1 MAISMNTNTTAMSST
16 LVMDKAHQKLSVS
29 HQNMGK
35 GTKQLSAADTQII
48 GKMAREVSGIKVG
61 QTNIKKATSMLG
73 IAQGAFQSV
82 NDLLTQMKEKAFAA
96 TNVANGASER
106 KAYQEEF
113 SSLSKQLERVFTN
126 TTFNG
131 EKLLAKGGKLD
142 GKLVFQTGTQ
152 NSTPMNANFT
162 EKLEKLMKGITADQ
176 TKTVRDGVAHAA
188 VPGKT
193 PFIDKADSIE
203 KKYFVALTAYVEA
216 NDVATAVEK
225 AVEYEVEAMRLV
237 DAAAAKKG
245 IPLGTN
251 DLTGAMSSVYTK
263 NNDAKNNS
271 DLSTLAAY
279 TANGMEPSGDDVVIK
294 TQASVTTSGA
304 HKDLD
309 EIASKTS
316 VEAIKKLAEL
326 ERGKADTAKA
336 ELDAVMD
343 SANFVRTG
351 ALKLDITDNQ
361 KSQEAATALE
371 KLALS
376 FDEMNSDVQA
386 LMDSMK
392 AQSEM
397 QATIINK
404 TEEAMGATR
413 DTDYMEETS
422 NIAAA
427 KLRNVTAMAAV
438 KQSYEITS
446 TIINTLV
453 NVNN

>member
-16 LVMDKAHQKLSVS
+16 LVMDKAHQKLSTS

-35 GTKQLSAADTQII
+35 GTKQLSAADSQII
-48 GKMAREVSGIKVG
+48 GKMAREVSGLKVG

-96 TNVANGASER
+96 TNVANGVSER

-113 SSLSKQLERVFTN
+113 SSLGKQLERVFTN

-152 NSTPMNANFT
+152 NSTPMNADFT
-162 EKLEKLMKGITADQ
+162 SKLNSLMKGIDDEG
-176 TKTVRDGVAHAA
+176 TKTTRNNASNGGTDIG
-188 VPGKT
+188 
-193 PFIDKADSIE
+193 
-203 KKYFVALTAYVEA
+203 KKYFDALTKLVKAEDTARSYAEAVEQEEAARAAVGTKTWTAGNFAGITAGMMSVFADNTASPLDASA
-216 NDVATAVEK
+216 NITAV
-225 AVEYEVEAMRLV
+225 
-237 DAAAAKKG
+237 
-245 IPLGTN
+245 T
-251 DLTGAMSSVYTK
+251 
-263 NNDAKNNS
+263 
-271 DLSTLAAY
+271 
-279 TANGMEPSGDDVVIK
+279 TATSGDEVKIATSHKIAANTPQGAAGDVK
-294 TQASVTTSGA
+294 
-304 HKDLD
+304 L
-309 EIASKTS
+309 IASDDT
-316 VEAIKKLAEL
+316 VAEIKKLAAAAANAV
-326 ERGKADTAKA
+326 RVAQT
-336 ELDAVMD
+336 ELDIVKDDAD
-343 SANFVRTG
+343 FVHKG
-351 ALKLDITDNQ
+351 ALNLRITDNQ
-361 KSQEAATALE
+361 KSQEATVALE

-392 AQSEM
+392 AQGEM
-397 QATIINK
+397 QSTVINK
-404 TEEAMGATR
+404 TEEAIGATR

>member
-1 MAISMNTNTTAMSST
+1 MAISMNTNTTAMSSA
-16 LVMDKAHQKLSVS
+16 LVMDKSHSQLSVS
-29 HQNMGK
+29 HKNMGK
-35 GTKQLSAADTQII
+35 GTKQLSAADAQII
-48 GKMAREVSGIKVG
+48 GKMAREVSGLKVG

-82 NDLLTQMKEKAFAA
+82 NELLTQMKDKAFAA
-96 TNVANGASER
+96 TNVANGVSER

-113 SSLSKQLERVFTN
+113 SSLGKQLERVFTN

-152 NSTPMNANFT
+152 NSTPMNADFSS
-162 EKLEKLMKGITADQ
+162 KLESLMKGIDDEG
-176 TKTVRDGVAHAA
+176 TKTTRAGAGTTGGSDIG
-188 VPGKT
+188 
-193 PFIDKADSIE
+193 
-203 KKYFVALTAYVEA
+203 KKYFDALTKLVKAEDTARSYAEA
-216 NDVATAVEK
+216 VKQEEAARAAVGSKQFTTHTGITAGMMSVFGDNTATPLSAPANITDVAMAGTGD
-225 AVEYEVEAMRLV
+225 EV
-237 DAAAAKKG
+237 K
-245 IPLGTN
+245 I
-251 DLTGAMSSVYTK
+251 
-263 NNDAKNNS
+263 
-271 DLSTLAAY
+271 
-279 TANGMEPSGDDVVIK
+279 
-294 TQASVTTSGA
+294 TTS
-304 HKDLD
+304 HKIAANTLTNAAGD
-309 EIASKTS
+309 EKLIASDDT
-316 VEAIKKLAEL
+316 VAEIKKLAAEAANKV
-326 ERGKADTAKA
+326 RVAQT
-336 ELDAVMD
+336 ELDIVKDDAD
-343 SANFVRTG
+343 FVHKG
-351 ALKLDITDNQ
+351 ALNLRITDNQ
-361 KSQEAATALE
+361 KSQEANVALE

-397 QATIINK
+397 QSTVINK
-404 TEEAMGATR
+404 TEEAIGATR

>member
-1 MAISMNTNTTAMSST
+1 MAISMNTNTTAMSSA
-16 LVMDKAHQKLSVS
+16 LVMDKSHSQLSVS
-29 HQNMGK
+29 HKNMGK
-35 GTKQLSAADTQII
+35 GTKQLSAADAQII
-48 GKMAREVSGIKVG
+48 GKMAREVSGLKVG

-82 NDLLTQMKEKAFAA
+82 NELLTQMKDKAFAA
-96 TNVANGASER
+96 TNVANGVSER

-113 SSLSKQLERVFTN
+113 SSLGKQLERVFTN

-152 NSTPMNANFT
+152 NSTPMNADFT
-162 EKLEKLMKGITADQ
+162 SKLDSLMKGINDEG
-176 TKTVRDGVAHAA
+176 TKTTRAGASAGGTDIG
-188 VPGKT
+188 
-193 PFIDKADSIE
+193 
-203 KKYFVALTAYVEA
+203 KKYFEALSKLVKAEDTARSYAEA
-216 NDVATAVEK
+216 VKQEEAARAAVGSKQFTTHTGITAGMMSVFGDNTATPLSAPANITDVAMAGTGD
-225 AVEYEVEAMRLV
+225 EV
-237 DAAAAKKG
+237 K
-245 IPLGTN
+245 I
-251 DLTGAMSSVYTK
+251 
-263 NNDAKNNS
+263 
-271 DLSTLAAY
+271 
-279 TANGMEPSGDDVVIK
+279 
-294 TQASVTTSGA
+294 TTS
-304 HKDLD
+304 HKIAANTLTNAAGD
-309 EIASKTS
+309 EKLIASDDT
-316 VEAIKKLAEL
+316 VAEIKKLAA
-326 ERGKADTAKA
+326 KTANEVRVA
-336 ELDAVMD
+336 QTELDIVKDDAD
-343 SANFVRTG
+343 FVHKG
-351 ALKLDITDNQ
+351 ALNLRITDNQ
-361 KSQEAATALE
+361 KSQEATVALE

-397 QATIINK
+397 QSTVINK
-404 TEEAMGATR
+404 TEEAIGATR
-413 DTDYMEETS
+413 DTDYMEETN

>member
-48 GKMAREVSGIKVG
+48 GKMEREVSGIKVG

-96 TNVANGASER
+96 TNVANGVSER

-113 SSLSKQLERVFTN
+113 SSLGKQLERVFTN

-152 NSTPMNANFT
+152 NSTPMEAEFTKQLKGLMAGISEAGTVPKATGGGIAQSYYDALSVVLKAESKAKAYNDAIIAEKAAKDATDGVDVTVANT
-162 EKLEKLMKGITADQ
+162 NGTGITQDMMSVFAD
-176 TKTVRDGVAHAA
+176 TSVTLASISPTESGATV
-188 VPGKT
+188 
-193 PFIDKADSIE
+193 I
-203 KKYFVALTAYVEA
+203 LA
-216 NDVATAVEK
+216 NDTLEINAEHTLTTNTLGALGTDTYKKVATDASI
-225 AVEYEVEAMRLV
+225 ARLEELAV
-237 DAAAAKKG
+237 DAEQAAEVGRTTLNA
-245 IPLGTN
+245 
-251 DLTGAMSSVYTK
+251 VYK
-263 NNDAKNNS
+263 NA
-271 DLSTLAAY
+271 
-279 TANGMEPSGDDVVIK
+279 GFV
-294 TQASVTTSGA
+294 
-304 HKDLD
+304 HK
-309 EIASKTS
+309 
-316 VEAIKKLAEL
+316 
-326 ERGKADTAKA
+326 
-336 ELDAVMD
+336 
-343 SANFVRTG
+343 G
-351 ALKLDITDNQ
+351 ALHLDITDNQ
-361 KSQEAATALE
+361 KSQEATVALE

-376 FDEMNSDVQA
+376 FDEMNSNVQA

>member
-16 LVMDKAHQKLSVS
+16 LVMDKAHQKLSTS

-35 GTKQLSAADTQII
+35 GTKQLSAADSQII
-48 GKMAREVSGIKVG
+48 GKMAREVSGLKVG

-96 TNVANGASER
+96 TNVANGVSER

-113 SSLSKQLERVFTN
+113 SSLGKQLERVFTN

-152 NSTPMNANFT
+152 NSTPMNADFT
-162 EKLEKLMKGITADQ
+162 SKLDSLMKGIDDEG
-176 TKTVRDGVAHAA
+176 TKTTRANASNGGTDIG
-188 VPGKT
+188 
-193 PFIDKADSIE
+193 
-203 KKYFVALTAYVEA
+203 KKYFDALTKLVKAEDTARSYAEAVEQEEA
-216 NDVATAVEK
+216 ARAAVGTKTWAAGSFAGITAGMASVFADNTASSLDASGNITAV
-225 AVEYEVEAMRLV
+225 
-237 DAAAAKKG
+237 
-245 IPLGTN
+245 T
-251 DLTGAMSSVYTK
+251 
-263 NNDAKNNS
+263 
-271 DLSTLAAY
+271 
-279 TANGMEPSGDDVVIK
+279 TATSGDEVKIATSHK
-294 TQASVTTSGA
+294 IAANTITTAVSG
-304 HKDLD
+304 D
-309 EIASKTS
+309 EKKIATDDT
-316 VEAIKKLAEL
+316 VAEIKKLATDAANKV
-326 ERGKADTAKA
+326 RVAQT
-336 ELDAVMD
+336 ELDIVKDDAD
-343 SANFVRTG
+343 FVHKG
-351 ALKLDITDNQ
+351 ALNLRITDNQ
-361 KSQEAATALE
+361 KSQEATVALE

-392 AQSEM
+392 AQGEM
-397 QATIINK
+397 QSTVINK
-404 TEEAMGATR
+404 TEEAIGATR

>member
-1 MAISMNTNTTAMSST
+1 MAISMNTNTTAMSSA
-16 LVMDKAHQKLSVS
+16 LVMDKSHSQLSVS
-29 HQNMGK
+29 HKNMGK
-35 GTKQLSAADTQII
+35 GTKQLSAADAQII
-48 GKMAREVSGIKVG
+48 GKMAREVSGLKVG

-82 NDLLTQMKEKAFAA
+82 NELLTQMKDKAFAA

-113 SSLSKQLERVFTN
+113 SSLGKQLERVFTN

-152 NSTPMNANFT
+152 NSTPMNADFT
-162 EKLEKLMKGITADQ
+162 SKLDSLMKGIDDEG
-176 TKTVRDGVAHAA
+176 TKTTRNDASG
-188 VPGKT
+188 GGSD
-193 PFIDKADSIE
+193 IG
-203 KKYFVALTAYVEA
+203 KKYFEALTKLVKAEDTARSYTEA
-216 NDVATAVEK
+216 VKQEEAARAAVGSKQFTTHTGITAGMMSVFADNTATTLSASANTTDVTMAATGDEVKIATQHKIAANSLTNAAGDEK
-225 AVEYEVEAMRLV
+225 L
-237 DAAAAKKG
+237 
-245 IPLGTN
+245 
-251 DLTGAMSSVYTK
+251 
-263 NNDAKNNS
+263 
-271 DLSTLAAY
+271 
-279 TANGMEPSGDDVVIK
+279 
-294 TQASVTTSGA
+294 
-304 HKDLD
+304 
-309 EIASKTS
+309 IASDDT
-316 VEAIKKLAEL
+316 VAEIKKLAAEAANKV
-326 ERGKADTAKA
+326 RVAQT
-336 ELDAVMD
+336 ELDIVKDDAD
-343 SANFVRTG
+343 FVHKG
-351 ALKLDITDNQ
+351 ALNLRITDNQ
-361 KSQEAATALE
+361 KSQEASVALE

-397 QATIINK
+397 QSTVINK
-404 TEEAMGATR
+404 TEEAIGATR

>member
-16 LVMDKAHQKLSVS
+16 LVMDKAHQKLSTS

-35 GTKQLSAADTQII
+35 GTKQLSAADSQII
-48 GKMAREVSGIKVG
+48 GKMAREVSGLKVG

-96 TNVANGASER
+96 TNVANGVSER

-113 SSLSKQLERVFTN
+113 SSLGKQLERVFTN

-152 NSTPMNANFT
+152 NSTPMNADFT
-162 EKLEKLMKGITADQ
+162 SKLDSLMKGIDDEG
-176 TKTVRDGVAHAA
+176 TKTTRANASAGGTDIG
-188 VPGKT
+188 
-193 PFIDKADSIE
+193 
-203 KKYFVALTAYVEA
+203 KKYFDALTKLVKAEDTARSYAEAVEQEEAARAAVGTKTWAPGAFNGITAGMMSVFADNTATQLSATA
-216 NDVATAVEK
+216 NITDVATAGNGD
-225 AVEYEVEAMRLV
+225 EVKITTSHKI
-237 DAAAAKKG
+237 AA
-245 IPLGTN
+245 N
-251 DLTGAMSSVYTK
+251 
-263 NNDAKNNS
+263 
-271 DLSTLAAY
+271 TLANA
-279 TANGMEPSGDDVVIK
+279 AGDEK
-294 TQASVTTSGA
+294 
-304 HKDLD
+304 L
-309 EIASKTS
+309 IASDDT
-316 VEAIKKLAEL
+316 VAEIKKLA
-326 ERGKADTAKA
+326 TAA
-336 ELDAVMD
+336 ANAVRVAQTELDIVKDDAD
-343 SANFVRTG
+343 FVHKG
-351 ALKLDITDNQ
+351 ALNLRITDNQ
-361 KSQEAATALE
+361 KSQEATVALE

-392 AQSEM
+392 AQGEM
-397 QATIINK
+397 QSTVINK
-404 TEEAMGATR
+404 TEEAIGATR

>member
-16 LVMDKAHQKLSVS
+16 LVMDKAHSKLSAS

-48 GKMAREVSGIKVG
+48 GKMAREVSGLKVG

-96 TNVANGASER
+96 TNVANGVSER
-106 KAYQEEF
+106 AAYQEEF
-113 SSLSKQLERVFTN
+113 SSLGQQLERVFTN

-131 EKLLAKGGKLD
+131 EKLLAKDGKLD

-152 NSTPMNANFT
+152 NSTPMEANFSKQLKNLMEGISAKGT
-162 EKLEKLMKGITADQ
+162 KSLEAGSA
-176 TKTVRDGVAHAA
+176 G
-188 VPGKT
+188 
-193 PFIDKADSIE
+193 SIE
-203 KKYFVALTAYVEA
+203 KKYYDALKKVVLAE
-216 NDVATAVEK
+216 EK
-225 AVEYEVEAMRLV
+225 YSAIDALV
-237 DAAAAKKG
+237 DQEVKAAAAVAG
-245 IPLGTN
+245 LSVTPLDANNFDAGMRSVFTATNAVTLAGLGTF
-251 DLTGAMSSVYTK
+251 TVATVT
-263 NNDAKNNS
+263 
-271 DLSTLAAY
+271 
-279 TANGMEPSGDDVVIK
+279 GDD
-294 TQASVTTSGA
+294 
-304 HKDLD
+304 
-309 EIASKTS
+309 
-316 VEAIKKLAEL
+316 AEL
-326 ERGKADTAKA
+326 AINASFAAQTHTAADFATTAAKADTVTAIKGIATVAKG
-336 ELDAVMD
+336 ELTTAKDELATLKND
-343 SANFVRTG
+343 PDFDYGG
-351 ALKLDITDNQ
+351 AMNLQITDNV
-361 KSQEAATALE
+361 KSQDATVALE
-371 KLALS
+371 RLALS
-376 FDEMNSDVQA
+376 FDEMNSQVQA
-386 LMDSMK
+386 LMDSMQ

-397 QATIINK
+397 QSTVINK
-404 TEEAMGATR
+404 TEEAIGATR

>member
-16 LVMDKAHQKLSVS
+16 LVMDKAHSKLSAS

-48 GKMAREVSGIKVG
+48 GKMAREVSGLKVG

-96 TNVANGASER
+96 TNVANGVSER
-106 KAYQEEF
+106 AAYQEEF
-113 SSLSKQLERVFTN
+113 SSLGQQLERVFTN

-131 EKLLAKGGKLD
+131 EKLLAKDGKLD

-152 NSTPMNANFT
+152 NSTPMEANFSKQLKNLMEGISAKGT
-162 EKLEKLMKGITADQ
+162 KSLEAGNA
-176 TKTVRDGVAHAA
+176 G
-188 VPGKT
+188 
-193 PFIDKADSIE
+193 SIE
-203 KKYFVALTAYVEA
+203 KKYYDALKKVVLAE
-216 NDVATAVEK
+216 EK
-225 AVEYEVEAMRLV
+225 YSAIDALV
-237 DAAAAKKG
+237 DQEVNAAAAVAG
-245 IPLGTN
+245 LVAPLDAGNFDAGMRSVFTATNAVTLAGLGTF
-251 DLTGAMSSVYTK
+251 T
-263 NNDAKNNS
+263 
-271 DLSTLAAY
+271 AA
-279 TANGMEPSGDDVVIK
+279 TVTGDD
-294 TQASVTTSGA
+294 
-304 HKDLD
+304 
-309 EIASKTS
+309 
-316 VEAIKKLAEL
+316 AEL
-326 ERGKADTAKA
+326 ATNASFAAQTHNAADFATTAAKADTVTAIKGIATVAKG
-336 ELDAVMD
+336 ELTTAKDELATLKND
-343 SANFVRTG
+343 PAFDYGG
-351 ALKLDITDNQ
+351 AMNLQITDNV
-361 KSQEAATALE
+361 KSQDATVALE
-371 KLALS
+371 RLALS
-376 FDEMNSDVQA
+376 FDEMNSQVQA
-386 LMDSMK
+386 LMDSMQ

-397 QATIINK
+397 QSTVINK
-404 TEEAMGATR
+404 TEEAIGATR

>member
-1 MAISMNTNTTAMSST
+1 MAISMNTNTTAMSSA
-16 LVMDKAHQKLSVS
+16 LVMDKSHSQLSVS
-29 HQNMGK
+29 HKNMGK
-35 GTKQLSAADTQII
+35 GTKQLSAADAQII
-48 GKMAREVSGIKVG
+48 GKMAREVSGLKVG

-82 NDLLTQMKEKAFAA
+82 NELLTQMKDKAFAA
-96 TNVANGASER
+96 TNVANGVSER

-113 SSLSKQLERVFTN
+113 SSLGKQLERVFTN

-152 NSTPMNANFT
+152 NSTPMNADFSS
-162 EKLEKLMKGITADQ
+162 KLESLMKGIDDEG
-176 TKTVRDGVAHAA
+176 TKTTRAGAGTTGGTDIG
-188 VPGKT
+188 
-193 PFIDKADSIE
+193 
-203 KKYFVALTAYVEA
+203 KKYFDALTKLVKAEDTARSYAEA
-216 NDVATAVEK
+216 VKLEEAARAAVGTKTWAPGAFNGITAGMMSVFEDNTASPLDASANITDVATA
-225 AVEYEVEAMRLV
+225 ATGDEV
-237 DAAAAKKG
+237 K
-245 IPLGTN
+245 I
-251 DLTGAMSSVYTK
+251 
-263 NNDAKNNS
+263 
-271 DLSTLAAY
+271 
-279 TANGMEPSGDDVVIK
+279 
-294 TQASVTTSGA
+294 TTSHKIKANTLLGA
-304 HKDLD
+304 AGDVKL
-309 EIASKTS
+309 IASDDT
-316 VEAIKKLAEL
+316 VAEIKKLAAEAANKVRL
-326 ERGKADTAKA
+326 AQT
-336 ELDAVMD
+336 ELDIVKDDAD
-343 SANFVRTG
+343 FVHKG
-351 ALKLDITDNQ
+351 ALNLRITDNQ
-361 KSQEAATALE
+361 KSQEANVALE

-397 QATIINK
+397 QSTVINK
-404 TEEAMGATR
+404 TEEAIGATR

>member
-1 MAISMNTNTTAMSST
+1 MAISMNTNTTAMSSA
-16 LVMDKAHQKLSVS
+16 LVMDKSHSQLSVS
-29 HQNMGK
+29 HKNMGK
-35 GTKQLSAADTQII
+35 GTKQLSAADAQII
-48 GKMAREVSGIKVG
+48 GKMAREVSGLKVG

-82 NDLLTQMKEKAFAA
+82 NELLTQMKDKAFAA
-96 TNVANGASER
+96 TNVANGVSER

-113 SSLSKQLERVFTN
+113 SSLGKQLERVFTN

-152 NSTPMNANFT
+152 NSTPMNADFT
-162 EKLEKLMKGITADQ
+162 SKLDSLMKGINDEG
-176 TKTVRDGVAHAA
+176 TKTTRAGASAGGTDIG
-188 VPGKT
+188 
-193 PFIDKADSIE
+193 
-203 KKYFVALTAYVEA
+203 KKYFEALSKLVKAEDTARSYAEA
-216 NDVATAVEK
+216 VKQEEAARAAVGSKQFTTHTGITAGMMSVFGDNTATPLSAPANITDVAMAGTGD
-225 AVEYEVEAMRLV
+225 EV
-237 DAAAAKKG
+237 K
-245 IPLGTN
+245 I
-251 DLTGAMSSVYTK
+251 
-263 NNDAKNNS
+263 
-271 DLSTLAAY
+271 
-279 TANGMEPSGDDVVIK
+279 
-294 TQASVTTSGA
+294 TTS
-304 HKDLD
+304 HKIAANTLTNAAGD
-309 EIASKTS
+309 EKLIASDDT
-316 VEAIKKLAEL
+316 VAEIKKLAA
-326 ERGKADTAKA
+326 KTANEVRVA
-336 ELDAVMD
+336 QTELDIVKDDAD
-343 SANFVRTG
+343 FVHKG
-351 ALKLDITDNQ
+351 ALNLRITDNQ
-361 KSQEAATALE
+361 KSQEATVALE

-397 QATIINK
+397 QSTVINK
-404 TEEAMGATR
+404 TEEAIGATR